1 MRKDIK
7 KEEEGEISDDGCILL
22 IILALILWSCVQ
34 TCTHTEEI
42 LEIEHRIENNIIN
55 NYGGEIIKHN
65 LSETPTDSKKGG
77 EE

>member
-7 KEEEGEISDDGCILL
+7 KEEKGETSDDGCVLL

-55 NYGGEIIKHN
+55 KQWINNKHI
-65 LSETPTDSKKGG
+65 LDISDTYLK
-77 EE
+77 